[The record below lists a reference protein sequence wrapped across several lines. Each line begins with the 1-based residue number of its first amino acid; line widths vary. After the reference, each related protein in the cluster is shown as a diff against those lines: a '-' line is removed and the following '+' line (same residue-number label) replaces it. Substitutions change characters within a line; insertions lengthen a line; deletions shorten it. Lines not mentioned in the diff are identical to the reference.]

1 MRWRAKEVH
10 EDPARAMLREITR
23 VAAAI
28 NGGNFEERVGR
39 LPGLEQDPELM
50 AARTALNGVLDR
62 TDAFIRESGAS
73 LAAAEQG
80 RYHRA
85 FLTTGMTGAFR
96 SGAQSINDARG
107 KIAEANQAIARAGD
121 QRRATAE
128 EFEETVVALVEQL
141 AAAAVEMSASA
152 ASLALSANGAA
163 TEAQESLTAT
173 RSLDGT
179 AKEIGA
185 VVELIS
191 SIAGQTRLLA
201 LNATIEAARAGE
213 RGKGFAVVASEVK
226 SLADSTGTSTDRISD
241 QVGALQD
248 AVSAL
253 AKSAESFGGTMDEM
267 VQMITAVAAAVDG
280 GQFDDDA
287 GGGQGFAQMAEVLRV
302 EATRVLDVL
311 REA

>member
-1 MRWRAKEVH
+1 MRWRAAQVR

-23 VAAAI
+23 VAEAI
-28 NGGNFEERVGR
+28 HGGDFEERVRR
-39 LPGLEQDPELM
+39 LDGLDQDPELI
-50 AARTALNGVLDR
+50 AARNAFNGILDR

-73 LAAAEQG
+73 LAAAAHG
-80 RYHRA
+80 RFHRA

-96 SGAQSINDARG
+96 SGARSINDARG
-107 KIAEANQAIARAGD
+107 GLAEANRVIARAAD
-121 QRRATAE
+121 QRLATAD
-128 EFEETVVALVEQL
+128 EFEGTVVALVEQL

-152 ASLALSANGAA
+152 ASLAMSANGAA
-163 TEAQESLTAT
+163 AEAQESLMAT

-179 AKEIGA
+179 AREIGA

-226 SLADSTGTSTDRISD
+226 SLADSTGKSTDRIGD

-248 AVSAL
+248 AVSSL
-253 AKSAESFGGTMDEM
+253 ARSAESFGGTMDEM
-267 VQMITAVAAAVDG
+267 VEMIELVAAAVDG
-280 GQFDDDA
+280 GKFDA
-287 GGGQGFAQMAEVLRV
+287 QTGNGSGFAQMAEVLHV

-311 REA
+311 RNG